1 MNSHEPYDDLHSVL
15 QRSAD
20 YLVRRGAEYRE
31 QPVTPVH
38 NAMLHHRRSRRLLVG
53 AGAVAT
59 LCGAVLVGSFI
70 GGASGGPAD
79 LALAAFATPRV
90 VTASER
96 SALIEA
102 CRPLVQAV
110 LDSMPPA
117 TGFAAFAAT
126 GTNADPESPDFV
138 DARGS
143 VAIAVYGT
151 DNNMIVCSDL
161 AGQIEAMPV
170 TVDVSNTIWSTDSF
184 TESKCALALD
194 AFSIRG
200 VEGLLIHGSIESEQQ
215 WTDFK
220 LKYPDKIV
228 IALNTQVVTRGSK
241 TLYNFAAWVPA
252 SGRDEG
258 GDEGPGDNYYM
269 FSAVNDKGREIGL
282 VGTAGDP
289 AGTLPE
295 TTVPTVW
302 FQE

>member
-1 MNSHEPYDDLHSVL
+1 MFV
-15 QRSAD
+15 
-20 YLVRRGAEYRE
+20 
-31 QPVTPVH
+31 
-38 NAMLHHRRSRRLLVG
+38 
-53 AGAVAT
+53 
-59 LCGAVLVGSFI
+59 I
-70 GGASGGPAD
+70 
-79 LALAAFATPRV
+79 
-90 VTASER
+90 R

-117 TGFAAFAAT
+117 TGFAAT
-126 GTNADPESPDFV
+126 GKNADPESPDFV

-170 TVDVSNTIWSTDSF
+170 TVDVNNTIWSTDSF
-184 TESKCALALD
+184 TESKYSLALD

-228 IALNTQVVTRGSK
+228 IALNT
-241 TLYNFAAWVPA
+241 
-252 SGRDEG
+252 
-258 GDEGPGDNYYM
+258 
-269 FSAVNDKGREIGL
+269 
-282 VGTAGDP
+282 
-289 AGTLPE
+289 
-295 TTVPTVW
+295 
-302 FQE
+302 